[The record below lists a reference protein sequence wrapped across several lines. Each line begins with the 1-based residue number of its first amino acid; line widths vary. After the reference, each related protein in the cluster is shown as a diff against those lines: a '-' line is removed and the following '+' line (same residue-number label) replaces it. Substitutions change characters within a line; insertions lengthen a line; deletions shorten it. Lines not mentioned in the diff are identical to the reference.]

1 MKYRG
6 IVLSILLFALVGYQG
21 RAQDSY
27 FEYLDVFDLQYA
39 SDPQIRPQ
47 GDWIVYRRMGFDI
60 LKDRAQGNLWMVR
73 TDGTGHQKMTSRE
86 VSESSPRWSPDGQR
100 LAFFSATEEGS
111 EIYLY
116 WVESGKFARLTQLP
130 ASPGSLSWSPDG
142 TQLAFTMK
150 VPEKPPVIA
159 KLPPKP
165 KNAKWAGAPR
175 ITDRLYHEADGR
187 GYIPP
192 GFTHVFLI
200 PAQGGAARQV
210 THENYNHRGPISWSP
225 DGAKI
230 YFSGNRSED
239 WQYDFRNSEVYSLD
253 LNSGA
258 VESLTDSPGPDRG
271 AVASP
276 DGKYIAYSGYTD
288 KVQAHQTSELRLM
301 NADGSGKRSLT
312 ASLDRNVGNLIWDSK
327 SRGVYFTYDDKG
339 NTKIGYIPLSGEVQK
354 RADNLGGTSIGRPY
368 GGGSFSVSS
377 EGTLAYTYTRPEFP
391 ADLAVV
397 RPKDKAPE
405 RITQLNRG
413 LLDQRVLGRVE
424 EIWYPSTF
432 DGREIQGWIVYP
444 PNYDPNK
451 KYPFLVENHGGP
463 ISNYGDRFTAEI
475 QLYAAAG
482 YIVFY
487 PNPRGSTSYGEE
499 FANLLYNNYPGDDYQ
514 DVMDGVDACIAKGIA
529 HEDQLFV
536 TGGSAGGIMTAWMI
550 GKNDRFEAA
559 VVAKPVMNWIS
570 KTLVADN
577 YFGYANSRYPGQPWE
592 NFEGYWKFSPLSLVG
607 NVNTPTMVMVG
618 MNDLRT
624 PPSEAKQLYHALK
637 LRKVET
643 VLVEI
648 PEASHGIANRPS
660 NLISKVAHTLA
671 WMDKY
676 RTANQK

>member
-1 MKYRG
+1 MRR
-6 IVLSILLFALVGYQG
+6 ISTLILTVLVFLIGNTALGQEKH
-21 RAQDSY
+21 

-47 GDWIVYRRMGFDI
+47 GDWVVYRRMGFDI
-60 LKDRAQGNLWMVR
+60 LKDRAQGNLWMIR

-86 VSESSPRWSPDGQR
+86 VSESRPTWSPDGQR
-100 LAFFSATEEGS
+100 LAFVSATDEGS
-111 EIYLY
+111 EIYIY
-116 WVESGKFARLTQLP
+116 WLDSGKFARLTQLP

-142 TQLAFTMK
+142 KQLAFTMN
-150 VPEKPPVIA
+150 VPEKAPVIVN
-159 KLPPKP
+159 LPPKP
-165 KNAKWAGAPR
+165 KNAKWAGPPR
-175 ITDRLYHEADGR
+175 ITDRVYHEADGR

-192 GFTHVFLI
+192 GFSHLFVV
-200 PAQGGAARQV
+200 PSEGGAARQV
-210 THENYNHRGPISWSP
+210 STGNYNHRGPVAWSS
-225 DGAKI
+225 DGTAL
-230 YFSGNRSED
+230 YFTGNRTED
-239 WQYDFRNSEVYSLD
+239 WEYDFRNSEIYRLT

-258 VESLTDSPGPDRG
+258 IEALTDSPGPDRG
-271 AVASP
+271 LVISP
-276 DGKYIAYSGYTD
+276 DGQYIAYTGYTD
-288 KVQAHQTSELRLM
+288 RTQAHQTSELRLM
-301 NADGSGKRSLT
+301 NADGSGKRTLT
-312 ASLDRNVGNLIWDSK
+312 TDLDRSVSGLAWDARSK
-327 SRGVYFTYDDKG
+327 GLYFSYDDKG
-339 NTKIGYIPLSGEVQK
+339 NTKIGYAPLSGDVQK
-354 RADNLGGTSIGRPY
+354 RADNVGGTSIGRPY
-368 GGGSFSVSS
+368 GGGSFSVSAD
-377 EGTLAYTYTRPEFP
+377 GTLAYTLTRPEFP
-391 ADLAVV
+391 SDIAILGA
-397 RPKDKAPE
+397 RDKAPK
-405 RITQLNRG
+405 RITELNRG
-413 LLDQRVLGRVE
+413 LLDQRKLGEVE
-424 EIWYPSTF
+424 EIWYTSTV
-432 DGREIQGWIVYP
+432 DGRDIQGWIVYP
-444 PNYDPNK
+444 PDYDANK
-451 KYPFLVENHGGP
+451 KYPLLVENHGGP
-463 ISNYGDRFTAEI
+463 ILNYGDRFTAEI
-475 QLYAAAG
+475 QLYASAG

-514 DVMDGVDACIAKGIA
+514 DVMDGVDACIARGVA

-607 NVNTPTMVMVG
+607 NITTPTMVLVG

-637 LRKVET
+637 LRKIET

-676 RTANQK
+676 RTSTPE

>member
-1 MKYRG
+1 MRR
-6 IVLSILLFALVGYQG
+6 IWPLVLTVLVFMIGKDLSGQEKH
-21 RAQDSY
+21 

-47 GDWIVYRRMGFDI
+47 GDWVVYRRMRFDI
-60 LKDRAQGNLWMVR
+60 LEDRAQGNLWMIR
-73 TDGTGHQKMTSRE
+73 ADGTGHQKMTSRE
-86 VSESSPRWSPDGQR
+86 VSESSPTWSPDGQR
-100 LAFFSATEEGS
+100 LAFVSATDEGS

-116 WVESGKFARLTQLP
+116 WLDSGKFARLTQLP
-130 ASPGSLSWSPDG
+130 SSPGSLSWSPDG
-142 TQLAFTMK
+142 RQLAFTMN
-150 VPEKPPVIA
+150 VPEKAPVIVS
-159 KLPPKP
+159 LPPKP
-165 KNAKWAGAPR
+165 KNAKWAGPPR
-175 ITDRLYHEADGR
+175 ITDRVYHEADGR

-192 GFTHVFLI
+192 GFSHLFVVSSE
-200 PAQGGAARQV
+200 GGAARQV
-210 THENYNHRGPISWSP
+210 SSGNYHHRGPVAWSS
-225 DGAKI
+225 DGTAL
-230 YFSGNRSED
+230 YFTGNRTED
-239 WQYDFRNSEVYSLD
+239 WEYDFRNSEIYRLS

-258 VESLTDSPGPDRG
+258 IEALTDSPGPDRG
-271 AVASP
+271 LVISP
-276 DGKYIAYSGYTD
+276 DGKYIAYTGYTD
-288 KVQAHQTSELRLM
+288 RTQAHQTSELRIM
-301 NADGSGKRSLT
+301 SADGSGKRTLT
-312 ASLDRNVGNLIWDSK
+312 AALDRSVSGLAWDAKSK
-327 SRGVYFTYDDKG
+327 GVYFSYDDKG
-339 NTKIGYIPLSGEVQK
+339 NTKIGYIPLSGGVQK
-354 RADNLGGTSIGRPY
+354 RADNVGGTSIGRPY
-368 GGGSFSVSS
+368 GGGSFSVSAD
-377 EGTLAYTYTRPEFP
+377 GTLAYTFTRPEFP
-391 ADLAVV
+391 SDIAIAG
-397 RPKDKAPE
+397 PKDKVPR
-405 RITQLNRG
+405 RITELNRG
-413 LLDQRVLGRVE
+413 LLDQRKLGEVE
-424 EIWYPSTF
+424 EIWYTSTV
-432 DGREIQGWIVYP
+432 DGRDIQGWIVYP
-444 PNYDPNK
+444 PNYDASK
-451 KYPFLVENHGGP
+451 KYPLLVENHGGP
-463 ISNYGDRFTAEI
+463 ILNYGDRFTAEI
-475 QLYAAAG
+475 QLYASAG

-514 DVMDGVDACIAKGIA
+514 DVMDGVDACIAKGVA

-607 NVNTPTMVMVG
+607 NITTPTMVLVG

-637 LRKVET
+637 LRKIET

-676 RTANQK
+676 RTTTPE

>member
-1 MKYRG
+1 MNRTG
-6 IVLSILLFALVGYQG
+6 FILLSLLLFLSAPQG
-21 RAQDSY
+21 AAQKKP

-60 LKDRAQGNLWMVR
+60 LSDRAEGNLWMIR
-73 TDGTGHQKMTSRE
+73 TDGSGHQKMTSRE
-86 VSESSPRWSPDGQR
+86 VSESSPVWSPDGQR
-100 LAFFSATEEGS
+100 LAFVSATDEGS

-116 WVESGKFARLTQLP
+116 WVDSGKFARLTQLP
-130 ASPGSLSWSPDG
+130 GSPGSLSWSPDG
-142 TQLAFTMK
+142 GQLAFTMN
-150 VPEKPPVIA
+150 VPEKAPVIA
-159 KLPPKP
+159 KLPPMP

-192 GFTHVFLI
+192 GFSHLFVV
-200 PAQGGAARQV
+200 PSEGGAARQV
-210 THENYNHRGPISWSP
+210 SSGDYHHRGPVSWSAN
-225 DGAKI
+225 GEVL
-230 YFSGNRSED
+230 YFSGNRNDD
-239 WQYDFRNSEVYSLD
+239 WEYDFNNSEVYSLE
-253 LNSGA
+253 LASGKITA
-258 VESLTDSPGPDRG
+258 LTESPGPDRG
-271 AVASP
+271 PVASP
-276 DGKYIAYSGYTD
+276 DGKYIAYTGYTD
-288 KVQAHQTSELRLM
+288 RVQAHQTTELRLM
-301 NADGSGKRSLT
+301 NADGSGKRTLT
-312 ASLDRNVGNLIWDSK
+312 GSLDRSVSDLTWDSR
-327 SRGVYFTYDDKG
+327 SRGLYFTYDDKG
-339 NTKIGYIPLSGEVQK
+339 NTKIGYIPLSGEVRK
-354 RADNLGGTSIGRPY
+354 LADNLGGTSIGRPY
-368 GGGSFSVSS
+368 GGGSFSVSD
-377 EGTLAYTYTRPEFP
+377 EGTLAYTFTRPEFP
-391 ADLAVV
+391 ADIAVLQ
-397 RPKDKAPE
+397 PKDKSPK

-413 LLDQRVLGRVE
+413 LLDQRNLGRVE
-424 EIWYPSTF
+424 ELWYKSTV
-432 DGREIQGWIVYP
+432 DGRDIQGWIVYP
-444 PNYDPNK
+444 PDYEASK

-487 PNPRGSTSYGEE
+487 PNPRGSTSYGED
-499 FANLLYNNYPGDDYQ
+499 FANQLYNNYPGDDYQ
-514 DVMDGVDACIAKGIA
+514 DVMDGVDACIARGIA

-536 TGGSAGGIMTAWMI
+536 TGGSAGGIMTAWII

-559 VVAKPVMNWIS
+559 VVAKPVVNWIS

-577 YFGYANSRYPGQPWE
+577 YFQYANSRYPGQPWE

-607 NVNTPTMVMVG
+607 NVKTPTMVLVG

-648 PEASHGIANRPS
+648 PEAGHGIANRPS

-676 RTANQK
+676 RSSTEN